1 MNSIMTVMTYIM
13 NELLSRWSSPTGP
26 PGLTE
31 LIYHDEREVS
41 KNPASN
47 NHVGSKNRNLSGR
60 IRIS

>member
-1 MNSIMTVMTYIM
+1 M

-47 NHVGSKNRNLSGR
+47 NGYTPVHDAA
-60 IRIS
+60 ISDHF